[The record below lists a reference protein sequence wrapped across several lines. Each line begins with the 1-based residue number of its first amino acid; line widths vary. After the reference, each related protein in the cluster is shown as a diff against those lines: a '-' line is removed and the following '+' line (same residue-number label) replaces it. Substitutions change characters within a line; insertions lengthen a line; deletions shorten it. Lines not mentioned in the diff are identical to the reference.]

1 MIIKAWGKFNF
12 KKHGYTKKASR
23 KRKLDSENGTTP
35 TKNGAIPTKKHKF
48 LSLSEKIEIIKYH
61 ENGASYA
68 KIC

>member
-1 MIIKAWGKFNF
+1 MS
-12 KKHGYTKKASR
+12 SR

-68 KIC
+68 KISRDKSVPESTVRNIVKNNF

>member
-1 MIIKAWGKFNF
+1 M
-12 KKHGYTKKASR
+12 ASR

>member
-1 MIIKAWGKFNF
+1 MSKVLILKSMDTP
-12 KKHGYTKKASR
+12 KKMASR